1 MQCDCISYNRPKDYQ
16 RSESVRLAVP
26 SWAIGSN
33 GNDEILV
40 DKCIAD
46 QILCLWGAGIW
57 TTCSCCGHNGEAPR
71 HVVVSKEDADAA
83 KALLNLKFERPVMVV
98 YWSLVIA

>member
-1 MQCDCISYNRPKDYQ
+1 MACDCISYNRPKDYQ
-16 RSESVRLAVP
+16 KSESERITPP
-26 SWAIGSN
+26 SWVKGAPT
-33 GNDEILV
+33 ILV

-46 QILCLWGAGIW
+46 QIQCLWDAGIW

-71 HVVVSKEDADAA
+71 HVVVSKDDADKA

-98 YWSLVIA
+98 YWSLVVA